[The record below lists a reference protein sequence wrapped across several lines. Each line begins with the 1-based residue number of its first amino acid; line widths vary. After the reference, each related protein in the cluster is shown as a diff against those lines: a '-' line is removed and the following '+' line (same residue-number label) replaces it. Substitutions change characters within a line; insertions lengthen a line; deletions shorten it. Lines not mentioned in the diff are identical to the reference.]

1 MVNLQLGDLN
11 HDEENGGE
19 SSVWRGK
26 RLEKPVGS
34 KRMDSRTEGLVKD
47 LGVLV
52 GGDGREGGLR
62 EGEGLE
68 DAPADA
74 VEVVS
79 LNNVEARVVAVHGV
93 EDDL

>member
-1 MVNLQLGDLN
+1 MGRR
-11 HDEENGGE
+11 
-19 SSVWRGK
+19 W
-26 RLEKPVGS
+26 
-34 KRMDSRTEGLVKD
+34 VKD

-62 EGEGLE
+62 KGEGLE

-74 VEVVS
+74 VEVVG
-79 LNNVEARVVAVHGV
+79 LNDVEARVVAVHGV